1 MHWPAQ
7 DSTAIRGTSI
17 MSDRTRADLEMIR
30 DCSDSLFR
38 IHREFKEHG
47 NPAEEYSDEL
57 GSKDLRDVFG
67 EFSDTWKKTRK
78 KLMKDIEN
86 LAKFTKTAADTYD
99 DVDHKLAEAL
109 RDARKKS
116 KGKK

>member
-1 MHWPAQ
+1 M
-7 DSTAIRGTSI
+7 G
-17 MSDRTRADLEMIR
+17 DRTRADLDMIR
-30 DCSDSLFR
+30 DCSDNLFS

-47 NPAEEYSDEL
+47 NPADEYMDDL
-57 GSKDLRDVFG
+57 GSNTLRDVFE

-86 LAKFTKTAADTYD
+86 LAKYTKTAADTYD
-99 DVDHKLAEAL
+99 DIDHKLAQAL
-109 RDARKKS
+109 RDARKNS

>member
-1 MHWPAQ
+1 M
-7 DSTAIRGTSI
+7 G
-17 MSDRTRADLEMIR
+17 DRTRADLGVIR

-47 NPAEEYSDEL
+47 NPADGYHDDL
-57 GSKDLRDVFG
+57 GSDKLRDVFD

-78 KLMKDIEN
+78 KLMEDIEN
-86 LAKFTKTAADTYD
+86 LAKYTKTAADTYD
-99 DVDHKLAEAL
+99 EVDHKLAEAL
-109 RDARKKS
+109 RDAKKNG